1 MTAERTQLLST
12 TSASFNIMVS
22 AARLR
27 TSLVG
32 PAQMLAMLALDDL
45 NRNDAVDGCAGRPA
59 EGRRCESVTVKA

>member
-1 MTAERTQLLST
+1 MNLLPIGVIFDNGVMTVKRTLLLST
-12 TSASFNIMVS
+12 TSASLKIIVS

-45 NRNDAVDGCAGRPA
+45 
-59 EGRRCESVTVKA
+59 S